1 MHRAMFVI
9 DSFSTPQQSFCAAAQ
24 MQAASAIHNCG
35 FNNLNCLLTVLLNPH
50 SMVEYEAQHP
60 TNQLSTRTSQAQRC
74 RESSPQCGGPP
85 LFSRLLLNNAGVR
98 RCLAN
103 PLLRAATQ
111 LGPGSAGSSWILAHR
126 HATSS
131 ATPHY
136 SVAAFCHSNA
146 LIKRRDAALHRRVN
160 AAQPGRGG
168 GVLAWV

>member
-1 MHRAMFVI
+1 MQGGFRFASCNVCDRFILH
-9 DSFSTPQQSFCAAAQ
+9 AAAVILRCSTNAGGERDPQ
-24 MQAASAIHNCG
+24 LRVQP
-35 FNNLNCLLTVLLNPH
+35 T
-50 SMVEYEAQHP
+50 MVESQHP

-168 GVLAWV
+168 GS

>member
-1 MHRAMFVI
+1 MQGGFRFASCNVCDRFILH
-9 DSFSTPQQSFCAAAQ
+9 AAAVILRCSTNAGGERDPQ
-24 MQAASAIHNCG
+24 LRVQQ
-35 FNNLNCLLTVLLNPH
+35 L
-50 SMVEYEAQHP
+50 VEYEAQHP

-168 GVLAWV
+168 GS